1 MQYTDG
7 KPGRSKHKN
16 AAETSS
22 SQEVKVLTEEDLP
35 DYQITDVLLP
45 LPGWNVEYPRW
56 TDRGAIRKGARGRRA
71 EYQTDKEGSAVSLP
85 MFRLAYE
92 TGSN

>member
-7 KPGRSKHKN
+7 KAGRSKHKN
-16 AAETSS
+16 SAETSS

-45 LPGWNVEYPRW
+45 LPGWNVEYPGGPIGELFEKVLEADGLNIKRM
-56 TDRGAIRKGARGRRA
+56 RRD
-71 EYQTDKEGSAVSLP
+71 Q
-85 MFRLAYE
+85 R
-92 TGSN
+92 